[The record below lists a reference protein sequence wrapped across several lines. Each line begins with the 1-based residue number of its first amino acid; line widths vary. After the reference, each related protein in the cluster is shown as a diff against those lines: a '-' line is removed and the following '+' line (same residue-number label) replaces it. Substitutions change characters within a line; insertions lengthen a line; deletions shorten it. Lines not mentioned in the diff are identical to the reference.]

1 MLFRLTSSDDLRNLL
16 IFGTTTACSALTWM
30 NKCQIR
36 VTVFSEGGRSHTS
49 LLLCNRFG
57 MQSRESVGSGVL
69 SERRWW

>member
-36 VTVFSEGGRSHTS
+36 AKPSGFNGCNIMTPCQLTISEFASKASH
-49 LLLCNRFG
+49 NFK
-57 MQSRESVGSGVL
+57 V
-69 SERRWW
+69 